1 MIVLPTL
8 PNNHAKSNFN
18 CSFTMELLSLLTDIN
33 DTSVI
38 HFIIFVINKVIFVL
52 DIKTTSVSRNQ
63 SALSKFGD
71 VGIFTPI
78 FQEQICN
85 TRTKSASERS
95 ERVECKVSRFIQSNV
110 VWLCSRRCQTIRS
123 PIVLQTAPHLHLV
136 CLFMQVQFWP
146 LSLVARPRQ

>member
-1 MIVLPTL
+1 MVVLPTL

-85 TRTKSASERS
+85 ARTKSASERS
-95 ERVECKVSRFIQSNV
+95 KRVEF
-110 VWLCSRRCQTIRS
+110 
-123 PIVLQTAPHLHLV
+123 
-136 CLFMQVQFWP
+136 
-146 LSLVARPRQ
+146 